1 MDGLTCSEIVQELD
15 KYIIGQNEAK
25 KSVAIAIRNR
35 FRRLRLK
42 GDIKEDVLPKNIIMI
57 GPTGV
62 GKSEIARRLAKIIQA
77 PFLKVEATKFTE
89 IGYIGRNVES
99 MVRDLTAMAYSI
111 VKNQKSIIIREKAEI
126 IAKERI
132 IDVVR
137 TDIKKRPKK
146 YNGMTID
153 KFITGFNENKMN
165 EMIIEVPMSKALMPD
180 ISPIGVIAG
189 GDFEELNMSLKDMF
203 SSVMKGATQ
212 KTRKITVINA
222 YKAFVQEEIDKMLD
236 LDEIAIEAINLTENS
251 GIIFLDEIDKI
262 IGLENKGNPNVS
274 REGVQRDL
282 LPIVEGTTVKTKFG
296 DVNTHHILFIA
307 AGAFHLNK
315 PSDLIPE
322 LQGRFPLRVT
332 LDNLNAAALQKIL
345 IEPKNCLI
353 KQYEAL
359 LEVEKVKL
367 KFTKE
372 AIKEIAKNAF
382 LLNEKSDNIGARRLY
397 AMLEKILE
405 DISFEA
411 PYPKSKKISISKK
424 YISDKLKDIVVD
436 QDLSKYIL

>member
-1 MDGLTCSEIVQELD
+1 MFDLTCSDIVRELD
-15 KYIIGQNEAK
+15 KYIIGQDEAK

-35 FRRLRLK
+35 YRRLSLTD
-42 GDIKEDVLPKNIIMI
+42 DIKEDVLPKNIIMI

-99 MVRDLTAMAYSI
+99 MIRDLTFTAYSI
-111 VKNQKSIIIREKAEI
+111 VKNEKSAIIRSKAEE
-126 IAKERI
+126 IAEERVI
-132 IDVVR
+132 EAV
-137 TDIKKRPKK
+137 KKDMKNRP
-146 YNGMTID
+146 D
-153 KFITGFNENKMN
+153 KFNITITDFISRFKDDKNIDF
-165 EMIIEVPMSKALMPD
+165 IIEVPMTKSLMPD
-180 ISPIGVIAG
+180 ISSVGIISS
-189 GDFEELNMSLKDMF
+189 GDFDELNMSLKEMF
-203 SSVMKGATQ
+203 SNAMKGSTQ
-212 KTRKITVINA
+212 KTRKITVNNA

-236 LDEIAIEAINLTENS
+236 LDEIAIEAINLTQNS

-262 IGLENKGNPNVS
+262 IGLENKSGPNVS

-332 LDNLNAAALQKIL
+332 LSSLNSEALERIL
-345 IEPKNCLI
+345 VEPKNSLI

-359 LEVEKVKL
+359 LAVEKVKL
-367 KFTKE
+367 NFNKT
-372 AIKEIAKNAF
+372 AIKEIAKNAY
-382 LLNEKSDNIGARRLY
+382 LVNEKSDNIGARRLY

-411 PYPKSKKISISKK
+411 PYPKSKDISITKK
-424 YISDKLKDIVVD
+424 FVTNKLKDIIVD